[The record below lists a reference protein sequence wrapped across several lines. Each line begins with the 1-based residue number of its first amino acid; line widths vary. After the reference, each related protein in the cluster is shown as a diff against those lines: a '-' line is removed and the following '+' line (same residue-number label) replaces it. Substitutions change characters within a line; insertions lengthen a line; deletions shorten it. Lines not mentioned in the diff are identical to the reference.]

1 MGLNRQR
8 FVLDLKQKRIKR
20 GRENEK
26 TQLRNQRRNTRS
38 TQKIPSQ
45 HQPIKQKSRHQHVY
59 HRKTPG
65 RPKRL
70 RKSQRKHRMGQRQQE
85 NSMET
90 EQMSRIKENLL
101 NSTKLKT
108 DSKTVRVLQR
118 LQHKDLTPSDVEDVL
133 SIGRNG
139 ALYHLKKLESLDLA
153 DRTNPA
159 DKQAKPFKIT
169 RKGKAELRKH
179 REKKGIAL

>member
-1 MGLNRQR
+1 
-8 FVLDLKQKRIKR
+8 
-20 GRENEK
+20 
-26 TQLRNQRRNTRS
+26 
-38 TQKIPSQ
+38 
-45 HQPIKQKSRHQHVY
+45 
-59 HRKTPG
+59 
-65 RPKRL
+65 
-70 RKSQRKHRMGQRQQE
+70 
-85 NSMET
+85 
-90 EQMSRIKENLL
+90 MSRIKENLL

-118 LQHKDLTPSDVEDVL
+118 LEQKKLTTGDVSKMLDV
-133 SIGRNG
+133 GRNG
-139 ALYHLKKLESLDLA
+139 ALYHLRKLESLDLA